1 MPGFEAL
8 RPEFDAVR
16 PPKPCRRHS
25 RHCPA
30 PRARAP
36 ARSRRTRRSSS
47 SGSICPRSVCCRR
60 TKSSDSTCGCCA
72 ERPGS
77 GTAAWSSSRILPRH
91 LDGPGPWSGTRNG
104 WVSRSAH
111 STPPSSRRWPVNVID
126 ICTPPSSHAEYSAS
140 GIGHGLHV
148 LCEKPVFLPGEDGYA
163 SQLRVIRASDRVFYP
178 CHVYKYAPVLAAM
191 KERIAAP
198 AFGEVAG
205 AHFRTL
211 RAGHAKGR
219 RPSGRLL
226 RGRPPAVGP
235 RGRSADRPGG
245 GRVGGGCP
253 RGTTRRRADA
263 RLRARPRRRAARA
276 GRCGVTAPQ
285 EPAAVAARR
294 RESVPGA
301 ENQWRATEDD
311 RTVAGDD

>member
-1 MPGFEAL
+1 MRGAIIGFGTIAMGHMVGYSRIEDLSIA
-8 RPEFDAVR
+8 AVVDVSEER
-16 PPKPCRRHS
+16 RRH
-25 RHCPA
+25 
-30 PRARAP
+30 ARE
-36 ARSRRTRRSSS
+36 SF
-47 SGSICPRSVCCRR
+47 G
-60 TKSSDSTCGCCA
+60 
-72 ERPGS
+72 
-77 GTAAWSSSRILPRH
+77 LPVYEDVAGLVANES
-91 LDGPGPWSGTRNG
+91 LDF
-104 WVSRSAH
+104 
-111 STPPSSRRWPVNVID
+111 ID
-126 ICTPPSSHAEYSAS
+126 LCTPPSSHAEYSAS

-163 SQLRVIRASDRVFYP
+163 SQLRVIRASDRVFCP
-178 CHVYKYAPVLAAM
+178 CHAYKYAPVLTAM
-191 KERIAAP
+191 QERIAAP
-198 AFGEVAG
+198 AFGEVVG

-245 GRVGGGCP
+245 RRVGGGWP
-253 RGTTRRRADA
+253 RGTTRRRADT

-311 RTVAGDD
+311 RTVAGDG